1 MLIAPSIFA
10 SIDLRRLGDYIAMAE
25 HGGADWIHLDVMDGH
40 FVPNISFGPVL
51 VEAVRQ
57 ATTLP
62 LDVHL
67 MITDPERYID
77 AFARA
82 GADRVTVHVEATP
95 HIYRA
100 LDQIHDLG
108 KLAGVALNPGTPAE
122 SVSTLLD
129 NVELILAMTVSPGY
143 SGQRF
148 IHAMLPKIERL
159 CQMIKASGRPIH
171 LQVDGGVDATTAPL
185 CRAAGADVIVAASAV
200 YKAGKPVAEAIAEL
214 RGTRSEERGADAA
227 AR

>member
-10 SIDLRRLGDYIAMAE
+10 SIDLRRLGDYIAMAAD
-25 HGGADWIHLDVMDGH
+25 GGADWIHIDVMDGH
-40 FVPNISFGPVL
+40 FVPNLSFGPVL

-62 LDVHL
+62 VDVHL
-67 MITDPERYID
+67 MIEMPERSLADYV
-77 AFARA
+77 RA

-95 HIYRA
+95 HVYRA
-100 LDQIHDLG
+100 LDQIHELG
-108 KLAGVALNPGTPAE
+108 KLAGIALNPGTPAE
-122 SVSTLLD
+122 AVTAVLD
-129 NVELILAMTVSPGY
+129 NVELVLAMTVSPGF

-148 IHAMLPKIERL
+148 IHAVLPKIARL
-159 CQMIKASGRPIH
+159 RALIEASGRAIH

-200 YKAGKPVAEAIAEL
+200 YKAGKPVAEAIAQL
-214 RGTRSEERGADAA
+214 RGR
-227 AR
+227 

>member
-1 MLIAPSIFA
+1 MSADMLA
-10 SIDLRRLGDYIAMAE
+10 LGAQL
-25 HGGADWIHLDVMDGH
+25 GALCDAGARVFHVDVMDGH

-77 AFARA
+77 AFVKA

-108 KLAGVALNPGTPAE
+108 RRAGVALNPGTPAE
-122 SVSTLLD
+122 AVSELLD
-129 NVELILAMTVSPGY
+129 NVELVLAMTVSPGY

-159 CQMIKASGRPIH
+159 SHMIKASGRPIH

-214 RGTRSEERGADAA
+214 RGAGAAG
-227 AR
+227 R

>member
-1 MLIAPSIFA
+1 MLIAPSIYA
-10 SIDLRRLGDYIAMAE
+10 SIDLRRLGDYIAMAAE
-25 HGGADWIHLDVMDGH
+25 GGADWIHLDIMDGH
-40 FVPNISFGPVL
+40 FVPNLSFGPVL

-67 MITDPERYID
+67 MITAPERSIADYVK
-77 AFARA
+77 A
-82 GADRVTVHVEATP
+82 GADRVTVHIEATP

-100 LDQIHDLG
+100 LDMVHDLG
-108 KLAGVALNPGTPAE
+108 KPAGVALNPGTAADAATA
-122 SVSTLLD
+122 VLA
-129 NVELILAMTVSPGY
+129 NVELVLAMTVSPGY

-148 IHAMLPKIERL
+148 IHAMLPKIARL
-159 CQMIKASGRPIH
+159 RELIDASGRSIY

-200 YKAGKPVAEAIAEL
+200 YKAGKPVAEAIREL
-214 RGTRSEERGADAA
+214 RERH
-227 AR
+227 

>member
-1 MLIAPSIFA
+1 MLIAPSIYA
-10 SIDLRRLGDYIAMAE
+10 SIDLRRLGDYIAMAAE
-25 HGGADWIHLDVMDGH
+25 GGADWIHLDIMDGH
-40 FVPNISFGPVL
+40 FVPNLSFGPVL

-67 MITDPERYID
+67 MITAPERSIADYVK
-77 AFARA
+77 A
-82 GADRVTVHVEATP
+82 GADRVTVHIEATP

-100 LDQIHDLG
+100 LDMVHDLG
-108 KLAGVALNPGTPAE
+108 KPAGVALNPGTAADA
-122 SVSTLLD
+122 VTAVLA
-129 NVELILAMTVSPGY
+129 NVELVLAMTVSPGY

-148 IHAMLPKIERL
+148 IHAMLPKIARL
-159 CQMIKASGRPIH
+159 RELIDASGRSIY

-200 YKAGKPVAEAIAEL
+200 YKAGKPVAEAIREL
-214 RGTRSEERGADAA
+214 RERH
-227 AR
+227 